1 MRLHQRIAG
10 NLAPHSDQRIPE
22 LLAGEFPARLSHFVR
37 RADPVGAITAWQF
50 PRDDRD
56 QHRIV
61 RAARGHEE
69 QARIIVSD
77 AERQVAQPADLTLAH
92 AEAESVLHMVAG
104 QSRAQPHGGQP
115 DEPPCPTG

>member
-77 AERQVAQPADLTLAH
+77 AEGYQPRLAGFSVTGETRGMRSAAIQPA
-92 AEAESVLHMVAG
+92 
-104 QSRAQPHGGQP
+104 R
-115 DEPPCPTG
+115 